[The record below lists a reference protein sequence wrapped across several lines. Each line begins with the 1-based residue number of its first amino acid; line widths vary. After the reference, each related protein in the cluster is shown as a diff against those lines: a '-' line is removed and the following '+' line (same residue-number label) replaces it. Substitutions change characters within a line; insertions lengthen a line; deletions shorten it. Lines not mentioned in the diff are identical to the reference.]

1 MKQGAGSLVQ
11 YDLLVQSPT
20 WRSKVKSSCGPFSE
34 CPVAGA
40 PEEVM
45 KFLWRRCVYFRLN
58 LSEVPLLV
66 PRVILDTLRRLGR
79 LGSFR
84 KHGVIDKVGFSC
96 CSFNEADSGWSRLC
110 SLGSSLGKTCLDFDM
125 LAIHCGDQSVPRSQ
139 LIPELVS

>member
-1 MKQGAGSLVQ
+1 MQ

-20 WRSKVKSSCGPFSE
+20 WRSKVKVIMRAFFGMSSSRSSRGGDE
-34 CPVAGA
+34 ILVASLCLFQTQSFRGA
-40 PEEVM
+40 SAG
-45 KFLWRRCVYFRLN
+45 FRESSWT
-58 LSEVPLLV
+58 LSG
-66 PRVILDTLRRLGR
+66 DWGR

-110 SLGSSLGKTCLDFDM
+110 SLGSSLGKTLSWIFDM